1 MSFATPPPRSR
12 WRLRAGPTRRWRV
25 AELSFHAVCGA
36 APVAGVFLY
45 APLDPVVGNTATSFV
60 GALRDGNR
68 ATIWS
73 SSCWQCADGEA
84 WLGVALDEAAVGN
97 GVQCV
102 RLLQDRADSAEPPA
116 LALQVLDGAW
126 TSVATWP
133 SVAVG
138 DFATLRVD
146 TPAGG
151 WAYRLR
157 AVASA
162 ADQGT
167 RFSVAELGF
176 FADAACATTALQTPR
191 TFASGFFADN
201 EPARAVDGVAATVWE
216 SAGERIDSGL
226 LWVGAE
232 VVTAAACARATALP
246 QTTVALELWTD
257 GAWLSVGSGT
267 TDAAGAA
274 VFQLGTAVE
283 DQSSAQAA
291 ALLIAAFFV

>member
-1 MSFATPPPRSR
+1 MSDLLFGFSFATSSMPVNFPGGDWVFLDERFATPPPRSR

-25 AELSFHAVCGA
+25 AELSFHAVCGS

-45 APLDPVVGNTATSFV
+45 APLDPVVGNTEESSV

-133 SVAVG
+133 SVAVAG
-138 DFATLRVD
+138 RCHDTDSYMIVRRV
-146 TPAGG
+146 P
-151 WAYRLR
+151 WYL
-157 AVASA
+157 
-162 ADQGT
+162 
-167 RFSVAELGF
+167 
-176 FADAACATTALQTPR
+176 
-191 TFASGFFADN
+191 
-201 EPARAVDGVAATVWE
+201 
-216 SAGERIDSGL
+216 
-226 LWVGAE
+226 
-232 VVTAAACARATALP
+232 
-246 QTTVALELWTD
+246 
-257 GAWLSVGSGT
+257 
-267 TDAAGAA
+267 
-274 VFQLGTAVE
+274 
-283 DQSSAQAA
+283 
-291 ALLIAAFFV
+291 